1 MPLRLPFAIFEPRKA
16 MSNDITITFDDII
29 KRYRT
34 LDLSEDIFRSM
45 MAEDKQL
52 VADYKEWCD
61 TLGIPERKGFA
72 YYYEEY
78 IEQQGSIWDSL
89 DDHDE

>member
-1 MPLRLPFAIFEPRKA
+1 

-29 KRYRT
+29 KQYRT

-52 VADYKEWCD
+52 EADYKEWCD
-61 TLGIPERKGFA
+61 KRKGFA

-78 IEQQGSIWDSL
+78 IEQQDSIWDSL

>member
-1 MPLRLPFAIFEPRKA
+1 MEKA

-29 KRYRT
+29 KQYRT

-52 VADYKEWCD
+52 EADYKEWCD

-78 IEQQGSIWDSL
+78 IEQQDSIWDSL

>member
-1 MPLRLPFAIFEPRKA
+1 

-29 KRYRT
+29 KQYRT

-52 VADYKEWCD
+52 EADYKEWCD

-78 IEQQGSIWDSL
+78 RTTGL
-89 DDHDE
+89 YLG

>member
-1 MPLRLPFAIFEPRKA
+1 

-29 KRYRT
+29 KQYRT

-52 VADYKEWCD
+52 EADYKEWCD
-61 TLGIPERKGFA
+61 TLGIPERMGFA

-78 IEQQGSIWDSL
+78 IEQQDSIWDSL

>member
-1 MPLRLPFAIFEPRKA
+1 

-29 KRYRT
+29 KQYRT

-52 VADYKEWCD
+52 EADYKEWCD

-78 IEQQGSIWDSL
+78 IEQQDSIWDSL
-89 DDHDE
+89 DDHDLSLIHI

>member
-1 MPLRLPFAIFEPRKA
+1 

-29 KRYRT
+29 KQYRT

-52 VADYKEWCD
+52 EADYKEWCD
-61 TLGIPERKGFA
+61 TLVIPERKG
-72 YYYEEY
+72 YSY
-78 IEQQGSIWDSL
+78 
-89 DDHDE
+89 

>member
-1 MPLRLPFAIFEPRKA
+1 

-29 KRYRT
+29 KQYRT

-52 VADYKEWCD
+52 EADYKEWCD
-61 TLGIPERKGFA
+61 TLGIPERNGFA

-78 IEQQGSIWDSL
+78 IEQQDSILDSL

>member
-1 MPLRLPFAIFEPRKA
+1 

-29 KRYRT
+29 
-34 LDLSEDIFRSM
+34 
-45 MAEDKQL
+45 
-52 VADYKEWCD
+52 KEWCD

-78 IEQQGSIWDSL
+78 IEQQDSIWDSL

>member
-1 MPLRLPFAIFEPRKA
+1 

-29 KRYRT
+29 KQYRT

-52 VADYKEWCD
+52 EADYKEWCD
-61 TLGIPERKGFA
+61 TLCIPERKGFA

-78 IEQQGSIWDSL
+78 IEQQDSIWDSL

>member
-1 MPLRLPFAIFEPRKA
+1 

-29 KRYRT
+29 KQYRT

-52 VADYKEWCD
+52 EADYKEWCD

-78 IEQQGSIWDSL
+78 IEQQDSIWDSL
-89 DDHDE
+89 DDHDEKMAFEYRSKNFK

>member
-1 MPLRLPFAIFEPRKA
+1 

-29 KRYRT
+29 KQYRT
-34 LDLSEDIFRSM
+34 LDLS
-45 MAEDKQL
+45 AEDQQ
-52 VADYKEWCD
+52 VEADYKEWCD

-78 IEQQGSIWDSL
+78 IEQQDSIWDSL

>member
-1 MPLRLPFAIFEPRKA
+1 

-52 VADYKEWCD
+52 GPIIKNGATRWVFQKE
-61 TLGIPERKGFA
+61 KGLL
-72 YYYEEY
+72 
-78 IEQQGSIWDSL
+78 ITMKNI
-89 DDHDE
+89 

>member
-1 MPLRLPFAIFEPRKA
+1 

-29 KRYRT
+29 KQYRT

-52 VADYKEWCD
+52 EADKEWCD

-78 IEQQGSIWDSL
+78 IEQQDSIWDSL

>member
-1 MPLRLPFAIFEPRKA
+1 

-29 KRYRT
+29 KQYRT

-52 VADYKEWCD
+52 DADYKERCD
-61 TLGIPERKGFA
+61 TLGIPERKGFV

-78 IEQQGSIWDSL
+78 IEQQDSIWDSL

>member
-1 MPLRLPFAIFEPRKA
+1 

-61 TLGIPERKGFA
+61 TLGIRKKRVC
-72 YYYEEY
+72 
-78 IEQQGSIWDSL
+78 L
-89 DDHDE
+89 LL

>member
-1 MPLRLPFAIFEPRKA
+1 

-29 KRYRT
+29 KQYRT

-52 VADYKEWCD
+52 EADYKEWCD

-78 IEQQGSIWDSL
+78 KEKQDSIWDSL

>member
-1 MPLRLPFAIFEPRKA
+1 
-16 MSNDITITFDDII
+16 MSYDITITFDDII
-29 KRYRT
+29 KQYRT

-52 VADYKEWCD
+52 EADYKEWCD

-78 IEQQGSIWDSL
+78 IEQQDSIWDSL
-89 DDHDE
+89 DDHDEFEKF

>member
-1 MPLRLPFAIFEPRKA
+1 

-29 KRYRT
+29 KQYRT

-52 VADYKEWCD
+52 EADYKEM
-61 TLGIPERKGFA
+61 IF
-72 YYYEEY
+72 
-78 IEQQGSIWDSL
+78 
-89 DDHDE
+89 

>member
-1 MPLRLPFAIFEPRKA
+1 MCIRDR
-16 MSNDITITFDDII
+16 SNDITITFDDII
-29 KRYRT
+29 KQYRT

-52 VADYKEWCD
+52 EADYKEWCD

-78 IEQQGSIWDSL
+78 IEQQDSIWDSL

>member
-1 MPLRLPFAIFEPRKA
+1 MIF
-16 MSNDITITFDDII
+16 TITFDDII
-29 KRYRT
+29 KQYRT

-52 VADYKEWCD
+52 EADYKEWCD

-78 IEQQGSIWDSL
+78 IEQQDSIWDSL

>member
-1 MPLRLPFAIFEPRKA
+1 MCIRD
-16 MSNDITITFDDII
+16 STITFDDII
-29 KRYRT
+29 KQYRT

-52 VADYKEWCD
+52 EADYKEWCD

-78 IEQQGSIWDSL
+78 IEQQDSIWDSL

>member
-1 MPLRLPFAIFEPRKA
+1 

-29 KRYRT
+29 KQYRT

-52 VADYKEWCD
+52 EADYKEWCD

-78 IEQQGSIWDSL
+78 IEQQDSIWDSL
-89 DDHDE
+89 DDHDAVSYTHLTLPTKLEV

>member
-1 MPLRLPFAIFEPRKA
+1 

-29 KRYRT
+29 KQYRT

-52 VADYKEWCD
+52 EADY
-61 TLGIPERKGFA
+61 
-72 YYYEEY
+72 
-78 IEQQGSIWDSL
+78 
-89 DDHDE
+89 

>member
-1 MPLRLPFAIFEPRKA
+1 

-52 VADYKEWCD
+52 VADYK
-61 TLGIPERKGFA
+61 
-72 YYYEEY
+72 
-78 IEQQGSIWDSL
+78 
-89 DDHDE
+89 

>member
-1 MPLRLPFAIFEPRKA
+1 

-29 KRYRT
+29 KQYRT

-52 VADYKEWCD
+52 EAD
-61 TLGIPERKGFA
+61 PERKGFA

-78 IEQQGSIWDSL
+78 IEQQDSIWDSL

>member
-1 MPLRLPFAIFEPRKA
+1 MRFGIAKSEIKF

-29 KRYRT
+29 KQYRT

-52 VADYKEWCD
+52 EADYKEWCD

-78 IEQQGSIWDSL
+78 IEQQDSIWDSL

>member
-1 MPLRLPFAIFEPRKA
+1 

-29 KRYRT
+29 KQYRT

-52 VADYKEWCD
+52 EADYKGWCD
-61 TLGIPERKGFA
+61 TLGIPER
-72 YYYEEY
+72 
-78 IEQQGSIWDSL
+78 
-89 DDHDE
+89 

>member
-1 MPLRLPFAIFEPRKA
+1 MINRKA
-16 MSNDITITFDDII
+16 RSNEITITFDDII
-29 KRYRT
+29 KQYRT

-52 VADYKEWCD
+52 EADYKEWCD

-78 IEQQGSIWDSL
+78 IEQQDSIWDSL

>member
-1 MPLRLPFAIFEPRKA
+1 MCIR
-16 MSNDITITFDDII
+16 D
-29 KRYRT
+29 RYRT

-52 VADYKEWCD
+52 EADYKEWCD

-78 IEQQGSIWDSL
+78 IEQQDSIWDSL

>member
-1 MPLRLPFAIFEPRKA
+1 

-29 KRYRT
+29 KQYRT

-52 VADYKEWCD
+52 EADYKECWVFQK
-61 TLGIPERKGFA
+61 ER
-72 YYYEEY
+72 
-78 IEQQGSIWDSL
+78 GSLITMKNI
-89 DDHDE
+89 

>member
-1 MPLRLPFAIFEPRKA
+1 

-29 KRYRT
+29 KQYRT

-52 VADYKEWCD
+52 EADYKEWCD
-61 TLGIPERKGFA
+61 TFGIPERKGFA

-78 IEQQGSIWDSL
+78 IEQQDSIWDSL

>member
-1 MPLRLPFAIFEPRKA
+1 

-29 KRYRT
+29 KQYRT

-52 VADYKEWCD
+52 QVDDFIRLIQESQ
-61 TLGIPERKGFA
+61 
-72 YYYEEY
+72 EEEFKCEFTVY
-78 IEQQGSIWDSL
+78 RRLQIFCIWDSL